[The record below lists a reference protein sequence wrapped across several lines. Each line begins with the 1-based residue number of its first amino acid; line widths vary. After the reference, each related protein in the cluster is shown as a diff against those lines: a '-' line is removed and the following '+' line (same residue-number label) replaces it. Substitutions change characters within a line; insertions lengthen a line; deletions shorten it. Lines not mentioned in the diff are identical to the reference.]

1 MFKSLVVAWL
11 GTGITFAVLDL
22 IWLTFVA
29 QNFYRSQLGELRAD
43 AVNIPA
49 ATAFYLVMVTGI
61 VFFAV
66 LPALKADSLWLA
78 VGFGALLGFLCYATY
93 DLTNL
98 ATLRNW
104 PVALTFVDLLWGTLL
119 TTAASAGGFLAWQL
133 AGGKWPS

>member
-1 MFKSLVVAWL
+1 MFKSLVVAWF

-29 QNFYRSQLGELRAD
+29 QTFYRSQLSELRAD
-43 AVNIPA
+43 AVNILA

-78 VGFGALLGFLCYATY
+78 AGLGALLGFLCYATY

-119 TTAASAGGFLAWQL
+119 TAAASAGGFLAWQL

>member
-29 QNFYRSQLGELRAD
+29 QTFYRSQLGELRAD

-119 TTAASAGGFLAWQL
+119 TAAASAGGFLAWQL
-133 AGGKWPS
+133 AGGKWPL